1 MPKLT
6 VNGVDN
12 EVESG
17 QRLVLAIEGH
27 RREHRPPMRRER
39 QVARRARV
47 TFSEGEPDTMTAA
60 EHEVL
65 SEKGLVGEVRLSCQI
80 ICDHD
85 MSVEPGF
92 LLENEEEWT
101 DTARPRRR
109 ASRPTR
115 NGSRSRS
122 QPLERAYRNPRV
134 TCRWSRA

>member
-6 VNGVDN
+6 VNGVEN

-17 QRLVLAIEGH
+17 QRLVLAIEGTGVNIGH
-27 RREHRPPMRRER
+27 RCGGN
-39 QVARRARV
+39 AKCTTCRV
-47 TFSEGEPDTMTAA
+47 SFSEGEPDTMTAA
-60 EHEVL
+60 EHAVL

-101 DTARPRRR
+101 DTGPPPET
-109 ASRPTR
+109 SITPDPEWI
-115 NGSRSRS
+115 GK
-122 QPLERAYRNPRV
+122 P
-134 TCRWSRA
+134 